1 MAKKRNNVIRFSRK
15 PDVNIGLILFIVIF
29 VYIVISVFIF
39 VFSKKTTIY
48 QVSAGS
54 LAYDN
59 SFTGFIIRDEEV
71 IKSDYSG
78 NVNFFLNN
86 GQRASIG
93 TVVYSVDETGRV
105 YDKIKAS
112 IDDELNSDEMTEIK
126 NMLADFSVSYS
137 ASEFYNVYRVREH
150 ITDKIYEYQ
159 AYDIANH
166 LEEYIS
172 DTESMDFFHPIE
184 ADITGLVSYVIDGY
198 EAISETALT
207 DTVFNQNDYTST
219 NLQNTELINQG
230 DAAYKLVKSDVWYI
244 YIQLDENQ
252 SAALSDS
259 TKINL
264 NFINKDI
271 QCVADFSQITTGGK
285 TYGRIELSKYMVNF
299 IEDRYVQIEITE
311 NNISGLKVPVSAVFN
326 KGFYTIP
333 KEYLTLS
340 GTFIRKYYN
349 ENGQIMTEAIDTTI
363 YEENDK
369 YYFVSM
375 DDFKS
380 GDILMLPD
388 SDETYIVGTMDE
400 LTGVYCI
407 NKGYA
412 VFKKVDILEQN
423 EEYYIIRKGTTYGL
437 AIYDHIVLDYTT
449 IKEYEIIN

>member
-1 MAKKRNNVIRFSRK
+1 MAKKRNNVVRFTRK

-29 VYIVISVFIF
+29 IYIVISVLIF

-48 QVSAGS
+48 EVNAGS

-105 YDKIKAS
+105 YEKIKAS
-112 IDDELNSDEMTEIK
+112 IDDELNSDEMTDIK
-126 NMLADFSVSYS
+126 DMLTDFSISYS
-137 ASEFYNVYRVREH
+137 SSEFYNVYQTREH

-159 AYDIANH
+159 AYDIAKH
-166 LEEYIS
+166 LDEYIS
-172 DTESMDFFHPIE
+172 ETESTDFFHPIE
-184 ADITGLVSYVIDGY
+184 ADKAGLISYVIDGY
-198 EAISETALT
+198 EAIDESGIT
-207 DTVFNQNDYTST
+207 DTVFDRTEYSST

-230 DAAYKLVKSDVWYI
+230 DAAYKLIKSDVWYI
-244 YIQLDENQ
+244 YIQLDDNQ
-252 SAALSDS
+252 AAALADS
-259 TKINL
+259 TGINI
-264 NFINKDI
+264 NFINKNI
-271 QCVADFSQITTGGK
+271 QCTADFSQITSGGK
-285 TYGRIELSKYMVNF
+285 TYGKIRLTKYMVNF
-299 IEDRYVQIEITE
+299 IEDRYIQIEISE
-311 NNISGLKVPVSAVFN
+311 DNINGLKVPVSAVFN
-326 KGFYTIP
+326 KSFYTIP

-369 YYFVSM
+369 YYYVSM

-388 SDETYIVGTMDE
+388 SDDTYIVGTMDE

-423 EEYYIIRKGTTYGL
+423 AEYYIIRKGTTYGL
-437 AIYDHIVLDYTT
+437 AIYDHIVLDHTT
-449 IKEYEIIN
+449 IKEHEIIN